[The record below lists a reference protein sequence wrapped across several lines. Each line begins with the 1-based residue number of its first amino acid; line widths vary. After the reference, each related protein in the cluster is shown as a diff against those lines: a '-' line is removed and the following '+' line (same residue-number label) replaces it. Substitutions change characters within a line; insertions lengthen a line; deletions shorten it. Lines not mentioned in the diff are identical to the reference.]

1 MLLNSQKS
9 GAAGSFGERLRRE
22 REMRGVSLEEISA
35 ATRISTRFL
44 LALERENW
52 EQLPGGVFNRG
63 FIRSISRFLGLDP
76 EVLIAEYALVTKDH
90 PSIARIALEPSLPRK
105 KKFPWA
111 ALLALI
117 LVIVAAG
124 GWMAYQRFGSLV
136 QAWRNP
142 EVPPPPRVTLPQPPP
157 PAPDAAATIAP
168 ATAPNSAASSSE
180 PASLELRVDVSQA
193 TVVTLL
199 ADGKRVFR
207 GRMSPGRSLTFTARD
222 EFEISAENA
231 GVVVLEMNG
240 RLMPAVGLPG
250 EAGKLKLTRNDLKR
264 AEGGSH

>member
-1 MLLNSQKS
+1 MLFDDRKS

-52 EQLPGGVFNRG
+52 DQLPGGVFNRG
-63 FIRSISRFLGLDP
+63 FIRSVSRFLGLDP
-76 EVLIAEYALVTKDH
+76 ETLIAEYALVTKDH
-90 PSIARIALEPSLPRK
+90 PSIARIALEPPLPRK

-111 ALLALI
+111 GVAALLVTL
-117 LVIVAAG
+117 VAAG
-124 GWMAYQRFGSLV
+124 GWLAYERYGYIV
-136 QAWRNP
+136 KAWRSP
-142 EVPPPPRVTLPQPPP
+142 EVPPPPKVALPPP
-157 PAPDAAATIAP
+157 PAPGANNAAAP
-168 ATAPNSAASSSE
+168 ATSLNPSANPSE
-180 PASLELRVDVSQA
+180 PASLELRVDVSQE
-193 TVVTLL
+193 TVLTLL
-199 ADGKRVFR
+199 ADGQRVFR
-207 GRMSPGRSLTFTARD
+207 GRMSPGRSQTFRARD